1 MQLIARVSL
10 RRHEMG
16 DAGDEIS
23 QAGAARSLAIFR
35 IVGQSPD
42 KALKALNQEIS
53 AHGEPLVALAVEPG
67 AMTAAQRKVYETV
80 HAACHR
86 RSVPILICGGER
98 GNLCPPTLAGCY
110 APEPWFPSIASMVR
124 EFGEGDL
131 RLGGRK
137 AATRN

>member
-10 RRHEMG
+10 CRHEMA

-23 QAGAARSLAIFR
+23 HAGPGRSVAIFR

-42 KALKALNQEIS
+42 KAVKALNQEIS
-53 AHGEPLVALAVEPG
+53 THAEPLVALAVES
-67 AMTAAQRKVYETV
+67 ATMTVAQQKVYEAV
-80 HAACHR
+80 QAACHR
-86 RSVPILICGGER
+86 QSVPVLTCGGER
-98 GNLCPPTLAGCY
+98 GKLCPPPLAGY

-131 RLGGRK
+131 RLERRK

>member
-35 IVGQSPD
+35 IVGQSPE
-42 KALKALNQEIS
+42 KALKSLNQEIS
-53 AHGEPLVALAVEPG
+53 THAEPLVALAVESR
-67 AMTAAQRKVYETV
+67 AMTAAQQKIYETV
-80 HAACHR
+80 QATCHR
-86 RSVPILICGGER
+86 QSVPVLTCGGER
-98 GNLCPPTLAGCY
+98 GKLCPPPLAGY
-110 APEPWFPSIASMVR
+110 TPEPWFPSIASMVR

-131 RLGGRK
+131 HLGGRK
-137 AATRN
+137 AATRS

>member
-1 MQLIARVSL
+1 MQLIARVTL

-23 QAGAARSLAIFR
+23 HAGAARSVAIFR

-42 KALKALNQEIS
+42 KALKVLNQEIS
-53 AHGEPLVALAVEPG
+53 THAEPLVALAVDSSAP
-67 AMTAAQRKVYETV
+67 TAAQQKVYETV
-80 HAACHR
+80 QAACHR
-86 RSVPILICGGER
+86 QSVPVLTCGGDP
-98 GNLCPPTLAGCY
+98 GKLAPPPLAGY
-110 APEPWFPSIASMVR
+110 APEPWFPSIASMVL

-137 AATRN
+137 AATRG